1 MGHRSQAVALKLC
14 VLIAGIYIYQINR
27 ACTKLISIVLALTH
41 IAVLICGPLGAR
53 WFRISKVIM
62 VKYPYP
68 LLELIEN

>member
-1 MGHRSQAVALKLC
+1 MAHRSQAVALKLC